1 MYLSFDVFGILIFC
15 YLIGSIPFG
24 LLISLLLKKNDPRFE
39 GSKNIGATNIARTSG
54 WKLGLLTLICDT
66 MKGYIPIF
74 FFDNIEISINFLIIL
89 IFFGHLFPIWLKFKG
104 GKGIAVLIGC
114 LLAYNIL
121 YGLIFVLIW
130 LIVAIISKYS
140 SLSALCASSAVLTIM
155 YYEKES
161 LTFIMF
167 IIVTMIFAK
176 HLSNIKRLLSG
187 KESKIVLKK

>member
-1 MYLSFDVFGILIFC
+1 
-15 YLIGSIPFG
+15 
-24 LLISLLLKKNDPRFE
+24 
-39 GSKNIGATNIARTSG
+39 
-54 WKLGLLTLICDT
+54 

-74 FFDNIEISINFLIIL
+74 FFDNIEISINFLIIF

-121 YGLIFVLIW
+121 YGLIFVIIW

-167 IIVTMIFAK
+167 IIVIMIFFK

>member
-1 MYLSFDVFGILIFC
+1 MSINPELYLILIC
-15 YLIGSIPFG
+15 YLLGSIPFG
-24 LLISLLLKKNDPRFE
+24 LVISKVLKKDDPRSM
-39 GSKNIGATNIARTSG
+39 GSKNIGATNILRISG
-54 WKLGLLTLICDT
+54 IKLGFLTLLFDI
-66 MKGYIPIF
+66 MKAFIPIKIISLS
-74 FFDNIEISINFLIIL
+74 NSLNLEIAIL
-89 IFFGHLFPIWLKFKG
+89 SVFIGHLFPFWIKFKG

-167 IIVTMIFAK
+167 IIVIMIFVK